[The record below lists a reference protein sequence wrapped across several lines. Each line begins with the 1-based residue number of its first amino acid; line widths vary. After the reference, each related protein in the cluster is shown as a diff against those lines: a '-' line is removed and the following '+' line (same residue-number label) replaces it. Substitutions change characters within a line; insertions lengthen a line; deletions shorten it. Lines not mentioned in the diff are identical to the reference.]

1 MPHSHNYRYNNYFFD
16 LIFLGYLDNYVMY
29 DSDLRPMEDFEKII
43 NNFKSTS

>member
-1 MPHSHNYRYNNYFFD
+1 MIEKNQIEN
-16 LIFLGYLDNYVMY
+16 LGYLDNYVMY